1 MKVSN
6 AFTLVSPI
14 NEVSEFSL
22 KSNKQDRDINKKGLV
37 VKNVQNQPEKIQIIF
52 SIHIK
57 FSLILN
63 FFFFKTDVL
72 EVVPKVKKKVS
83 SNSWLSF

>member
-6 AFTLVSPI
+6 AFTLVSLI

-37 VKNVQNQPEKIQIIF
+37 VKNVQNQPEKIEIIF
-52 SIHIK
+52 SIHTN
-57 FSLILN
+57 FSLIL
-63 FFFFKTDVL
+63 K
-72 EVVPKVKKKVS
+72 S
-83 SNSWLSF
+83 SKLTF